1 MPNPVGYMWD
11 EIHPPQGPPGWDP
24 IMFGPWEDGRLL
36 LTFLPACMRSA
47 PDRAVVL
54 FYKTSNQPPPAVNP
68 LGLRPLSLQRLMYWC
83 CGPAKSN
90 SCPIGERLVGCCSHC
105 AAAIAFGTVV
115 PNDPAAFKTT
125 YRGTRLLDRNN
136 PTELDRTTTSE
147 VS

>member
-36 LTFLPACMRSA
+36 LTFLPARMRSA

-115 PNDPAAFKTT
+115 PNDPAASKQ
-125 YRGTRLLDRNN
+125 LIEEPD
-136 PTELDRTTTSE
+136 S
-147 VS
+147 